1 MTEPLQDYYVGM
13 LQGYLLAQ
21 NAPQKLFNALDHLVS
36 GYRSRAGD
44 MIGKTIREEVKPSCP
59 EDEEGVYLTPAPVK
73 IRHEPEVASRKTERP
88 LPVTAEDDDSGSKS
102 KKRPWT
108 QEDDNDLIRMGENG
122 STADSIAYELDRTV
136 GAVNARIFVLRK
148 LGVI

>member
-59 EDEEGVYLTPAPVK
+59 EDEEGVYLAPAPVK
-73 IRHEPEVASRKTERP
+73 IRHEPEVRP
-88 LPVTAEDDDSGSKS
+88 LPMAARKDDYGSKS

-108 QEDDNDLIRMGENG
+108 QEDDNELIRMRKNG
-122 STADSIAYELDRTV
+122 STVDSIAYELDRTV

-148 LGVI
+148 LEVI